1 MFSLKCLINQQ
12 LFSCYHDCYIEI
24 THVKL
29 DLCKRHMSERA
40 LVPYFLSIII
50 ITLPNSSQLSLFKL
64 EFFFFLCVCR

>member
-29 DLCKRHMSERA
+29 DLCKRRMSERA